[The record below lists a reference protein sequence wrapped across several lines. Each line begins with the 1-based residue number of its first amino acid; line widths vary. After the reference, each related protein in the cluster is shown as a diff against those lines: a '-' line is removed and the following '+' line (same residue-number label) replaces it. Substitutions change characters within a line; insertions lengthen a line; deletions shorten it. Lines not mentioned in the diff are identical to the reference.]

1 MREDIKSKRA
11 ADGGVKVNK
20 KEKILKR
27 LRVFVA
33 VIMALFIL
41 SVAPLSIVVTQFNLN
56 NAKVKDAIYS
66 FEYKLLGLSD
76 KRPNDTS
83 PIISKSNY
91 ADEKVEVYFPDLKNY
106 KNGDCSLVKV
116 GDTEVL
122 IDAGPNTDALEDI
135 TDFLSRICTD
145 GKIEY
150 VIVTHAHIDHYSCF
164 ATSGGIFSR
173 FEIGTVIDFAQ
184 VTPTYDENGKN
195 IRKNTKRYKKYQKEL
210 SAAVSRGTKHY
221 TAKEARESGNYEFK
235 LSDTVTLK
243 ILDNKYYYEPDY
255 VNLNTENN
263 HSVCAM
269 IKQKCTDGSYR
280 NFLFTGDLQAEGE
293 EYLVNNGELENV
305 VLLKAPHHGS
315 ITSSTPEFLAAVK
328 PEIVCICCNMGGIK
342 DEELHNSFPTQTF
355 IDRVSNYTAR
365 IYAPTT
371 VLEHDDGSTI
381 PYNGTITVTSYKN
394 IVRVKG
400 DNHSRPILESEWFK
414 SNRKLPPDWK
424 YMKAA

>member
-1 MREDIKSKRA
+1 MKKNIRKNGDCIEV
-11 ADGGVKVNK
+11 ADTDK
-20 KEKILKR
+20 KEKR
-27 LRVFVA
+27 LNRFSTFVA
-33 VIMALFIL
+33 AIMALFIVLTIPL
-41 SVAPLSIVVTQFNLN
+41 SVVVTQFNLN
-56 NAKVKDAIYS
+56 NAKVKNAVYT
-66 FEYKLLGLSD
+66 FEYKLLGLTD

-83 PIISKSNY
+83 PVIPKDNY
-91 ADEKVEVYFPDLKNY
+91 AEEKVEVYFPDLKNY
-106 KNGDCSLVKV
+106 KNGDCSLIKV

-122 IDAGPNTDALEDI
+122 IDAGPNTDSLEDI
-135 TDFLSRICTD
+135 SDFLSRTCTD

-164 ATSGGIFSR
+164 ATSNGILSR

-184 VTPTYDENGKN
+184 VTPTYDENGEN
-195 IRKNTKRYKKYQKEL
+195 IRKNTKRYKTYQKEL
-210 SAAVSRGTKHY
+210 SATVSRGTKHY
-221 TAKEARESGNYEFK
+221 TAKEARESGNYEFE

-255 VNLNTENN
+255 VNLDTENN

-269 IKQKCTDGSYR
+269 IKQRCTDGSYR

-342 DEELHNSFPTQTF
+342 DEDLHNAFPTQTF
-355 IDRVSNYTAR
+355 INRVSNYTAR
-365 IYAPTT
+365 VYAPTT

-381 PYNGTITVTSYKN
+381 PYNGTITVTSYRNTVK
-394 IVRVKG
+394 VKG

-414 SNRKLPPDWK
+414 SDRELPPDWK
-424 YMKAA
+424 YMKVA